1 MSGQLELYQQVILE
15 HNRKPKNFGKPE
27 HFTHEAEGF
36 NPLCGDHLYIYLS
49 LNSKT
54 GELEK
59 LSFTGTGCAI
69 CKASASMMTTSLCG
83 LKKERALEV
92 FESFHALLQ
101 NKKDLTEE
109 SSESLGKLTVF
120 SNIWKYPLRIK
131 CASLAWHTFV
141 GALKNSKKPISTEE
155 KEHAQI

>member
-1 MSGQLELYQQVILE
+1 MSSQLELYQQVILE

-69 CKASASMMTTSLCG
+69 CKASASMMTTSLLG
-83 LKKERALEV
+83 LKKKEHLKYLKV
-92 FESFHALLQ
+92 FTLF
-101 NKKDLTEE
+101 
-109 SSESLGKLTVF
+109 
-120 SNIWKYPLRIK
+120 YRIK
-131 CASLAWHTFV
+131 RPNRRK
-141 GALKNSKKPISTEE
+141 LKVPW
-155 KEHAQI
+155 